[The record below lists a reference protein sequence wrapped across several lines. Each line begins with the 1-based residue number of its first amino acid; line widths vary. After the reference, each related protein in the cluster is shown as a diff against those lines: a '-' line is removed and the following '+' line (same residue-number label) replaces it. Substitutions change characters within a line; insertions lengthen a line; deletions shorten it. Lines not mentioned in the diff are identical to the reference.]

1 MTAQAQTEVVLKNK
15 YGLHVRPATLI
26 AQTAKDFQCSV
37 VLLKDEQE
45 VDARSIFSML
55 TLAAEK
61 GSKITIKADGDDAE
75 QAVAK
80 LAEVIGNFD
89 VDD

>member
-1 MTAQAQTEVVLKNK
+1 MQEESREVVLKNK

-26 AQTAKDFQCSV
+26 AQTAKDFECEV
-37 VLLKDEQE
+37 HLIKEDQE

-55 TLAAEK
+55 TLAAEQ
-61 GSKITIKADGDDAE
+61 GTKITIKAVGADASS
-75 QAVAK
+75 AVDK
-80 LAEVIGNFD
+80 LADVIGNFD